1 MDLLSSNS
9 GQAGLKAVRMFY
21 GGGFHN
27 HCNKFSKFWQSKITN
42 QVLQEH
48 ELKHMGFFWV
58 FFKGLNS

>member
-42 QVLQEH
+42 QVLQEY
-48 ELKHMGFFWV
+48 E
-58 FFKGLNS
+58 S